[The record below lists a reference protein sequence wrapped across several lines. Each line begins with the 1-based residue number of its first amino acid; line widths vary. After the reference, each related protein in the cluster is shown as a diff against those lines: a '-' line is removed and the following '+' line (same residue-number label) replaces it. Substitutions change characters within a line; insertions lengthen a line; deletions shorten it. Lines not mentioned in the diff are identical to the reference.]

1 MSKETSANDALK
13 TGFEGMPPKHD
24 DGADP
29 FDSIKKLSP
38 KRNTTTATTIDALVD
53 EQLGYFGIAADSEFG
68 GVLADISRRI
78 YACQGDME
86 LMWRLTQESIANL
99 PHEDKVAHFNAKKFL
114 CFQLAKLLDNL
125 QNPFR
130 RTYQS
135 LGYSD
140 ATMLAKGNYPI
151 FDNVSAIFSATPVI
165 TRTATYIYAC
175 AEWIEDAFKGRE
187 LLLEIYSR
195 LLNPTSLSL
204 ANHIVDMEAGAWARD
219 YLAWNYNSGMAAI
232 DSVLSHVLGR
242 NDILITSRNMY
253 GGSHQLIFD
262 WYAKP
267 CNMNIGVESFDG
279 FGAGDFLR
287 CWTRTHEKYKD
298 RLAKPYIDA
307 FLYLE
312 SPSNPHGYVLD
323 VPEICKAAHQVGLR
337 VILDATVGTPFLVKP
352 LQRKDPDERPDFLIH
367 SYTKDLSGSG
377 TVIAGCV
384 IARNEDM
391 FLPKGD
397 PGWDKTMFWN
407 VYYTKG
413 AFLNADAAFEVMQGL
428 RTLEQ
433 RMLSKCINTVV
444 LAEFFQRHPKIKV
457 NASCLVGSDNYKLAK
472 SMLFLG
478 LPAPLFTI
486 EMNEVPLEN
495 FQRFF
500 DSLEPTFGQMISLG
514 QTNTI
519 VSCPGLTTHSE
530 LSDEELLEAQIS
542 PTTLRFSIGTENPK
556 DLLRHLVSAASLTID
571 SELDGFSAG
580 FPSEEEMNHL
590 IERVYGETHQKYVKT
605 LLN

>member
-1 MSKETSANDALK
+1 MSEN
-13 TGFEGMPPKHD
+13 GNPEGSSVQLSE
-24 DGADP
+24 AEL
-29 FDSIKKLSP
+29 FDSIKMLSP
-38 KRNTTTATTIDALVD
+38 KRNTTVATNIDALVE
-53 EQLGYFGIAADSEFG
+53 EQLLHFGIVAETEFG
-68 GVLADISRRI
+68 EVLADISRRI
-78 YACQGDME
+78 YACQGDLE
-86 LMWRLTQESIANL
+86 SMWRLTQQSISTL
-99 PHEDKVAHFNAKKFL
+99 PQEDKVAYFNAKKFL

-140 ATMLAKGNYPI
+140 ATMRAKGNYPI
-151 FDNVSAIFSATPVI
+151 FDNVTAVFSATPVI

-195 LLNPTSLSL
+195 LLNPTSLAL
-204 ANHIVDMEAGAWARD
+204 ANHIVDMEAGRWAGD
-219 YLAWNYNSGMAAI
+219 YLAWNYSSGMAAI
-232 DSVLSHVLGR
+232 DGVLSHVLGH

-279 FGAGDFLR
+279 QSAGDFLR
-287 CWTRTHEKYKD
+287 CWTRTHEKYKE
-298 RLAKPYIDA
+298 RLAKPHIDA

-323 VPEICKAAHQVGLR
+323 VPAICKAAHQVGVR
-337 VILDATVGTPFLVKP
+337 VILDATVGTPFLVQP
-352 LQRKDPDERPDFLIH
+352 LQRDDPEERPDFLIH

-391 FLPKGD
+391 FIPKGE
-397 PGWDKTMFWN
+397 PGWDNTMFWN

-413 AFLNADAAFEVMQGL
+413 AFLNADAAFEVLQGL
-428 RTLEQ
+428 KTLES
-433 RMLSKCINTVV
+433 RMLSKCINTMV
-444 LAEFFQRHPKIKV
+444 LAQFFARHPKITV
-457 NASCLVGSDNYKLAK
+457 NASCLSESTNYTLAQ
-472 SMLFLG
+472 SQLFLG

-486 EMNEVPLEN
+486 EMIDVPLES

-500 DSLEPTFGQMISLG
+500 DNLEPTFAHMISLG

-530 LSDEELLEAQIS
+530 LGDEALSKAGIS
-542 PTTLRFSIGTENPK
+542 PTTMRFAVGMENPM
-556 DLLRHLVSAASLTID
+556 DLLKHLVSAARLAID
-571 SELDGFSAG
+571 PALSGFSAAW
-580 FPSEEEMNHL
+580 PNEEEMKTL
-590 IERVYGETHQKYVKT
+590 VEQVYVKTHQQYVKT
-605 LLN
+605 LLD

>member
-1 MSKETSANDALK
+1 MSEN
-13 TGFEGMPPKHD
+13 GNPEGSSVQLSE
-24 DGADP
+24 AEL
-29 FDSIKKLSP
+29 FDSIKMLSP
-38 KRNTTTATTIDALVD
+38 KRNTTVATNIDALVE
-53 EQLGYFGIAADSEFG
+53 EQLLHFGIVAETEFG
-68 GVLADISRRI
+68 EVLADISRRI
-78 YACQGDME
+78 YACQGDLE
-86 LMWRLTQESIANL
+86 SMWRLTQQSISTL
-99 PHEDKVAHFNAKKFL
+99 PQEDKVAYFNAKKFL

-140 ATMLAKGNYPI
+140 ATMRAKGNYPI
-151 FDNVSAIFSATPVI
+151 FDNVTAVFSATPVI

-195 LLNPTSLSL
+195 LLNPTSLAL
-204 ANHIVDMEAGAWARD
+204 ANHIVDMEAGRWAGD

-232 DSVLSHVLGR
+232 DGVLSHVLGH

-279 FGAGDFLR
+279 QSAGDFLR
-287 CWTRTHEKYKD
+287 CWTRTHEKYKE
-298 RLAKPYIDA
+298 RLAKPHIDA

-323 VPEICKAAHQVGLR
+323 VPAICKAAHQVGVR
-337 VILDATVGTPFLVKP
+337 VILDATVGTPFLVQP
-352 LQRKDPDERPDFLIH
+352 LQRDDPEERPDFLIH

-391 FLPKGD
+391 FIPKGE
-397 PGWDKTMFWN
+397 PGWDNTMFWN

-413 AFLNADAAFEVMQGL
+413 AFLNADAAFEVLQGL
-428 RTLEQ
+428 KTLES
-433 RMLSKCINTVV
+433 RMLSKCINTMV
-444 LAEFFQRHPKIKV
+444 LAQFFARHPKITV
-457 NASCLVGSDNYKLAK
+457 NASCLSESTNYTLAQ
-472 SMLFLG
+472 SQLFLG

-486 EMNEVPLEN
+486 EMIDVPLES

-500 DSLEPTFGQMISLG
+500 DNLEPTFAHMISLG

-530 LSDEELLEAQIS
+530 LGDEALSKAGIS
-542 PTTLRFSIGTENPK
+542 PTTMRFAVGMENPM
-556 DLLRHLVSAASLTID
+556 DLLKHLVGAARLAID
-571 SELDGFSAG
+571 PALSGFSAAW
-580 FPSEEEMNHL
+580 PNEEEMKML
-590 IERVYGETHQKYVKT
+590 VEQVYVKTHQQYVKT
-605 LLN
+605 LLD

>member
-1 MSKETSANDALK
+1 MSEN
-13 TGFEGMPPKHD
+13 GNPEGSSVQLSE
-24 DGADP
+24 AEL
-29 FDSIKKLSP
+29 FDSIKMLSP
-38 KRNTTTATTIDALVD
+38 KRNTTVATNIDALVE
-53 EQLGYFGIAADSEFG
+53 EQLLHFGIVAETEFG
-68 GVLADISRRI
+68 EVLADISRRI
-78 YACQGDME
+78 YACQGDLE
-86 LMWRLTQESIANL
+86 SMWRLTQQSISTL
-99 PHEDKVAHFNAKKFL
+99 PQEDKVAYFNAKKFL

-140 ATMLAKGNYPI
+140 ATMRAKGNYPI
-151 FDNVSAIFSATPVI
+151 FDNVTAVFSATPVI

-195 LLNPTSLSL
+195 LLNPTSLAL
-204 ANHIVDMEAGAWARD
+204 ANHIVDMEAGRWAGD

-232 DSVLSHVLGR
+232 DGVLSHVLGH

-279 FGAGDFLR
+279 QSAGDFLR
-287 CWTRTHEKYKD
+287 CWTRTHEKYKE
-298 RLAKPYIDA
+298 RLAKPHIDA

-323 VPEICKAAHQVGLR
+323 VPAICKAAHQVGVR
-337 VILDATVGTPFLVKP
+337 VILDATVGTPFLVQP
-352 LQRKDPDERPDFLIH
+352 LQRDDPEERPDFLIH

-391 FLPKGD
+391 FIPKGE
-397 PGWDKTMFWN
+397 PGWDNTMFWN

-413 AFLNADAAFEVMQGL
+413 AFLNADAAFEVLQGL
-428 RTLEQ
+428 KTLES
-433 RMLSKCINTVV
+433 RMLSKCINTMV
-444 LAEFFQRHPKIKV
+444 LAQFFARHPKIKV
-457 NASCLVGSDNYKLAK
+457 NASCLSESTNYTLAQ
-472 SMLFLG
+472 SQLFLG

-486 EMNEVPLEN
+486 EMIDVPLES

-500 DSLEPTFGQMISLG
+500 DNLEPTFAHMISLG

-530 LSDEELLEAQIS
+530 LGDEALSKAGIS
-542 PTTLRFSIGTENPK
+542 PTTMRFAVGMENPM
-556 DLLRHLVSAASLTID
+556 DLLKHLVSAARLAID
-571 SELDGFSAG
+571 PALSGFSAAW
-580 FPSEEEMNHL
+580 PNEEEMKML
-590 IERVYGETHQKYVKT
+590 VEQIYVKTHQQYVKT
-605 LLN
+605 LLD

>member
-1 MSKETSANDALK
+1 MSEN
-13 TGFEGMPPKHD
+13 GNPEGSSVQLSE
-24 DGADP
+24 AEL
-29 FDSIKKLSP
+29 FDSIKMLSP
-38 KRNTTTATTIDALVD
+38 KRNTTVATNIDALVE
-53 EQLGYFGIAADSEFG
+53 EQLLHFGIVAETEFG
-68 GVLADISRRI
+68 EVLADISRRI
-78 YACQGDME
+78 YACQGDLE
-86 LMWRLTQESIANL
+86 SMWRLTQQSISTL
-99 PHEDKVAHFNAKKFL
+99 PQEDKVAYFNAKKFL

-140 ATMLAKGNYPI
+140 ATMRAKGNYPI
-151 FDNVSAIFSATPVI
+151 FDNVTAVFSATPVI

-195 LLNPTSLSL
+195 LLNPTSLAL
-204 ANHIVDMEAGAWARD
+204 ANHIVDMEAGRWAGD

-232 DSVLSHVLGR
+232 DGVLSHVLGL
-242 NDILITSRNMY
+242 NDILMTSRNMY

-279 FGAGDFLR
+279 QSAGDFLR
-287 CWTRTHEKYKD
+287 CWTRTHEKYKE
-298 RLAKPYIDA
+298 RLAKPHIDA

-323 VPEICKAAHQVGLR
+323 VPAICKAAHQVGVR
-337 VILDATVGTPFLVKP
+337 VILDATVGTPFLVQP
-352 LQRKDPDERPDFLIH
+352 LQRDDPEERPDFLIH

-384 IARNEDM
+384 IARNDDM
-391 FLPKGD
+391 FLPKGE
-397 PGWDKTMFWN
+397 PGWDNTMFWN

-413 AFLNADAAFEVMQGL
+413 AFLNADAAFEVLQGL
-428 RTLEQ
+428 KTLES
-433 RMLSKCINTVV
+433 RMLSKCINTMV
-444 LAEFFQRHPKIKV
+444 LAQFFARHPKIKV
-457 NASCLVGSDNYKLAK
+457 NASCLSENTNYTLAQ
-472 SMLFLG
+472 SQLFLG

-486 EMNEVPLEN
+486 EMIEVPLDS

-500 DSLEPTFGQMISLG
+500 DNLEPTFAHMISLG

-530 LSDEELLEAQIS
+530 LGDEALSKAGIS
-542 PTTLRFSIGTENPK
+542 PTTMRFAVGMENPM
-556 DLLRHLVSAASLTID
+556 DLLKHLVSAARLAID
-571 SELDGFSAG
+571 PALSGFSAAW
-580 FPSEEEMNHL
+580 PNEEEMKTL
-590 IERVYGETHQKYVKT
+590 VEQIYMETHQQYVKT
-605 LLN
+605 LLD

>member
-1 MSKETSANDALK
+1 MSEN
-13 TGFEGMPPKHD
+13 GNP
-24 DGADP
+24 DGSSVQFSEVEL
-29 FDSIKKLSP
+29 FDSIKMLSP
-38 KRNTTTATTIDALVD
+38 KRNTTVATNVDALVE
-53 EQLGYFGIAADSEFG
+53 EQLLHFGIVAETEFG
-68 GVLADISRRI
+68 EVLADISRRI
-78 YACQGDME
+78 YACQGDLE
-86 LMWRLTQESIANL
+86 SMWRITQQSISTL
-99 PHEDKVAHFNAKKFL
+99 PQEDKVAYFNAKKFL

-140 ATMLAKGNYPI
+140 ATMRAKGNYPI
-151 FDNVSAIFSATPVI
+151 FDNVTAVFSATPVI

-195 LLNPTSLSL
+195 LLNPTSLAL
-204 ANHIVDMEAGAWARD
+204 ANHIVDMEAGRWAGD

-232 DSVLSHVLGR
+232 DGVLSHVLGH

-279 FGAGDFLR
+279 QSAGDFLR
-287 CWTRTHEKYKD
+287 CWTRTHEKYKE
-298 RLAKPYIDA
+298 RLAKPHIDA

-323 VPEICKAAHQVGLR
+323 VPAICKAAHQVGIR
-337 VILDATVGTPFLVKP
+337 VILDATVGTPFLVQP
-352 LQRKDPDERPDFLIH
+352 LQRDDPEERPDFLIH

-391 FLPKGD
+391 FIPKGE
-397 PGWDKTMFWN
+397 PGWDNTMFWN

-413 AFLNADAAFEVMQGL
+413 AFLNADAAFEVLQGL
-428 RTLEQ
+428 KTLES
-433 RMLSKCINTVV
+433 RMLSKCINTMV
-444 LAEFFQRHPKIKV
+444 LAQFFARHPKIKV
-457 NASCLVGSDNYKLAK
+457 NANCLSESTNYTLAQ
-472 SMLFLG
+472 SQLFLG

-486 EMNEVPLEN
+486 EMIDVPLES

-500 DSLEPTFGQMISLG
+500 DNLEPTFAHMISLG

-530 LSDEELLEAQIS
+530 LGEDQLSKAGIS
-542 PTTLRFSIGTENPK
+542 PTTMRFAVGMENPM
-556 DLLRHLVSAASLTID
+556 DLLKHLVSAARLAID
-571 SELDGFSAG
+571 PALSGFSAAW
-580 FPSEEEMNHL
+580 PNEEETKML
-590 IERVYGETHQKYVKT
+590 VEQIYVETHQQYVKT
-605 LLN
+605 LLD

>member
-1 MSKETSANDALK
+1 MSEN
-13 TGFEGMPPKHD
+13 GNPEGSSVQLSE
-24 DGADP
+24 AEL
-29 FDSIKKLSP
+29 FDSIKMLSP
-38 KRNTTTATTIDALVD
+38 KRNTTVATNIDALVE
-53 EQLGYFGIAADSEFG
+53 EQLLHFGIVAETEFG
-68 GVLADISRRI
+68 EVLADISRRI
-78 YACQGDME
+78 YACQGDLE
-86 LMWRLTQESIANL
+86 SMWRLTQQSISTL
-99 PHEDKVAHFNAKKFL
+99 PQEDKVAYFNAKKFL

-140 ATMLAKGNYPI
+140 ATMRAKGNYPI
-151 FDNVSAIFSATPVI
+151 FDNVTAVFSATPVI

-195 LLNPTSLSL
+195 LLNPTSLAL
-204 ANHIVDMEAGAWARD
+204 ANHIVDMEAGRWAGD

-232 DSVLSHVLGR
+232 DGVLSHVLGH

-279 FGAGDFLR
+279 QSAGDFLR
-287 CWTRTHEKYKD
+287 CWTRTHEKYKE
-298 RLAKPYIDA
+298 RLAKPHIDA

-323 VPEICKAAHQVGLR
+323 VPAICKAAHQVGVR
-337 VILDATVGTPFLVKP
+337 VILDATVGTPFLVQP
-352 LQRKDPDERPDFLIH
+352 LQRDDPEERPDFLIH

-391 FLPKGD
+391 FIPKGE
-397 PGWDKTMFWN
+397 PGWDNTMFWN

-413 AFLNADAAFEVMQGL
+413 AFLNADAAFEVLQGL
-428 RTLEQ
+428 KTLES
-433 RMLSKCINTVV
+433 RMLSKCINTMV
-444 LAEFFQRHPKIKV
+444 LAQFFARHPKITV
-457 NASCLVGSDNYKLAK
+457 NASCLSESTNYTLAQ
-472 SMLFLG
+472 SQLFLG

-486 EMNEVPLEN
+486 EMIDVPLES

-500 DSLEPTFGQMISLG
+500 DNLEPTFAHMISLG

-530 LSDEELLEAQIS
+530 LGDEALSKAGIS
-542 PTTLRFSIGTENPK
+542 PTTMRFAVGMENPM
-556 DLLRHLVSAASLTID
+556 DLLKHLVGAARLAID
-571 SELDGFSAG
+571 PALSGFSAAW
-580 FPSEEEMNHL
+580 PNEEEMKTL
-590 IERVYGETHQKYVKT
+590 VEQVYVKTHQQYVKT
-605 LLN
+605 LLD

>member
-1 MSKETSANDALK
+1 MSENGSPDDSSAQRS
-13 TGFEGMPPKHD
+13 GEGV
-24 DGADP
+24 

-38 KRNTTTATTIDALVD
+38 KRNTTVATSIDALVE
-53 EQLGYFGIAADSEFG
+53 EQLLHFGIAAETEFG
-68 GVLADISRRI
+68 EVLADISRRI
-78 YACQGDME
+78 YACQGDLE
-86 LMWRLTQESIANL
+86 SMWRLTQQSISAL
-99 PHEDKVAHFNAKKFL
+99 PQEDRVAYFNAKKFL

-140 ATMLAKGNYPI
+140 TTIRAKGNYPI
-151 FDNVSAIFSATPVI
+151 FDNVSAVFSATPVI

-195 LLNPTSLSL
+195 LLNPTSLAL
-204 ANHIVDMEAGAWARD
+204 ANHIVDMEAGRWAGE

-232 DSVLSHVLGR
+232 DGVLSHVLGH
-242 NDILITSRNMY
+242 NDILMTSRNIY

-279 FGAGDFLR
+279 QSAGDFLR
-287 CWTRTHEKYKD
+287 CWTHTHKKYKE
-298 RLAKPYIDA
+298 RLAKPHIDV

-323 VPEICKAAHQVGLR
+323 VPAICKAAHQVGIR
-337 VILDATVGTPFLVKP
+337 VILDATVGTPFLVQP
-352 LQRKDPDERPDFLIH
+352 LQRNDPEERPDFLIH

-377 TVIAGCV
+377 AVIAGCV

-391 FLPKGD
+391 FLPKGE
-397 PGWDKTMFWN
+397 PGWDNTMFWN

-413 AFLNADAAFEVMQGL
+413 AFLNADAAFEVLQGIK
-428 RTLEQ
+428 TLES
-433 RMLSKCINTVV
+433 RMLSKCINTMV
-444 LAEFFQRHPKIKV
+444 LAKFFAKHPKIKV
-457 NASCLVGSDNYKLAK
+457 NASCLSKSTNYPLAQ
-472 SMLFLG
+472 SQLFLG

-486 EMNEVPLEN
+486 EMIDVPLES

-500 DSLEPTFGQMISLG
+500 DNLEPTFAHMISLG

-530 LSDEELLEAQIS
+530 LSDEALSKAGIS
-542 PTTLRFSIGTENPK
+542 ATTMRFAVGMENPM
-556 DLLRHLVSAASLTID
+556 DLLKHLVSAAKLAID
-571 SELDGFSAG
+571 PALSGFSAAW
-580 FPSEEEMNHL
+580 PSEEEMKTL
-590 IERVYGETHQKYVKT
+590 VEQIYVETHQQYVKT
-605 LLN
+605 LLD

>member
-1 MSKETSANDALK
+1 MSEN
-13 TGFEGMPPKHD
+13 GNP
-24 DGADP
+24 DGSSVQFSEAEL
-29 FDSIKKLSP
+29 FDSIKMLSP
-38 KRNTTTATTIDALVD
+38 KRNTTVATNVDALVE
-53 EQLGYFGIAADSEFG
+53 EQLLHFGIAAETEFG
-68 GVLADISRRI
+68 EVLADISRRI
-78 YACQGDME
+78 YACQGDLE
-86 LMWRLTQESIANL
+86 SMWRLTQQSISTL
-99 PHEDKVAHFNAKKFL
+99 PQEDKVAYFNAKKFL

-140 ATMLAKGNYPI
+140 ATMRAKGNYPI
-151 FDNVSAIFSATPVI
+151 FDNVTAVFSATPVI

-195 LLNPTSLSL
+195 LLNPTSLAL
-204 ANHIVDMEAGAWARD
+204 ANHIVDMEAGRWAGD

-232 DSVLSHVLGR
+232 DGVLSHVLGH

-279 FGAGDFLR
+279 QSAGDFLR
-287 CWTRTHEKYKD
+287 CWTRTHEKYKE
-298 RLAKPYIDA
+298 RLAKPHIDA

-323 VPEICKAAHQVGLR
+323 VPAICKAAHQVGIR
-337 VILDATVGTPFLVKP
+337 VILDATVGTPFLVQP
-352 LQRKDPDERPDFLIH
+352 LQRDDPEERPDFLIH

-391 FLPKGD
+391 FIPKGE
-397 PGWDKTMFWN
+397 PGWDNTMFWN

-413 AFLNADAAFEVMQGL
+413 AFLNADAAFEVLQGL
-428 RTLEQ
+428 KTLES
-433 RMLSKCINTVV
+433 RMLSKCINTMV
-444 LAEFFQRHPKIKV
+444 LAQFFARHPKIKV
-457 NASCLVGSDNYKLAK
+457 NSSCLSESTNYTLAQ
-472 SMLFLG
+472 SQLFLG

-486 EMNEVPLEN
+486 EMIDVPLES

-500 DSLEPTFGQMISLG
+500 DNLEPTFAHMISLG

-530 LSDEELLEAQIS
+530 LGEDQLSKAGIS
-542 PTTLRFSIGTENPK
+542 PTTMRFAVGMENPM
-556 DLLRHLVSAASLTID
+556 DLLKHLVSAARLAID
-571 SELDGFSAG
+571 PALSGFSAAW
-580 FPSEEEMNHL
+580 PNEEETKML
-590 IERVYGETHQKYVKT
+590 VEQIYVETHQQYVKT
-605 LLN
+605 LLD

>member
-1 MSKETSANDALK
+1 MSEN
-13 TGFEGMPPKHD
+13 GNPEGSSVQLSE
-24 DGADP
+24 AEL
-29 FDSIKKLSP
+29 FDSIKMLSP
-38 KRNTTTATTIDALVD
+38 KRNTTVATNIDALVE
-53 EQLGYFGIAADSEFG
+53 EQLLHFGIVAETEFG
-68 GVLADISRRI
+68 EVLADISRRI
-78 YACQGDME
+78 YACQGDLE
-86 LMWRLTQESIANL
+86 SMWRLTQQSISTL
-99 PHEDKVAHFNAKKFL
+99 PQEDKVAYFNAKKFL

-140 ATMLAKGNYPI
+140 ATMRAKGNYPI
-151 FDNVSAIFSATPVI
+151 FDNVTAVFSATPVI

-195 LLNPTSLSL
+195 LLNPTSLAL
-204 ANHIVDMEAGAWARD
+204 ANHIVDMEAGRWAGD

-232 DSVLSHVLGR
+232 DGVLSHVLGH

-279 FGAGDFLR
+279 QSAGDFLR
-287 CWTRTHEKYKD
+287 CWTRTHEKYKE
-298 RLAKPYIDA
+298 RLAKPHIDA

-323 VPEICKAAHQVGLR
+323 VPAICKAAHQVGVR
-337 VILDATVGTPFLVKP
+337 VILDATVGTPFLVQP
-352 LQRKDPDERPDFLIH
+352 LQRDDPEERPDFLIH

-391 FLPKGD
+391 FIPKGE
-397 PGWDKTMFWN
+397 PGWDNTMFWN

-413 AFLNADAAFEVMQGL
+413 AFLNADAAFEVLQGL
-428 RTLEQ
+428 KTLES
-433 RMLSKCINTVV
+433 RMLSKCINTMV
-444 LAEFFQRHPKIKV
+444 LAQFFARHPKITV
-457 NASCLVGSDNYKLAK
+457 NASCLSESTNYTLAQ
-472 SMLFLG
+472 SQLFLG

-486 EMNEVPLEN
+486 EMIDVPLES

-500 DSLEPTFGQMISLG
+500 DNLEPTFAHMISLG

-530 LSDEELLEAQIS
+530 LGDEALSKAGIS
-542 PTTLRFSIGTENPK
+542 PTTMRFAVGMENPM
-556 DLLRHLVSAASLTID
+556 DLLKHLVSAARLAID
-571 SELDGFSAG
+571 PALSGFSAAW
-580 FPSEEEMNHL
+580 PNEEEMKML
-590 IERVYGETHQKYVKT
+590 VEQVYVKTHQQYVKT
-605 LLN
+605 LLD

>member
-1 MSKETSANDALK
+1 MSEN
-13 TGFEGMPPKHD
+13 GNPEGSSVQLSE
-24 DGADP
+24 AEL
-29 FDSIKKLSP
+29 FDSIKMLSP
-38 KRNTTTATTIDALVD
+38 KRNTTVATNIDALVE
-53 EQLGYFGIAADSEFG
+53 EQLLHFGIVAETEFG
-68 GVLADISRRI
+68 EVLADISRRI
-78 YACQGDME
+78 YACQGDLE
-86 LMWRLTQESIANL
+86 SMWRLTQQSISTL
-99 PHEDKVAHFNAKKFL
+99 PQEDKVAYFNAKKFL

-140 ATMLAKGNYPI
+140 ATMRAKGNYPI
-151 FDNVSAIFSATPVI
+151 FDNVTAVFSATPVI

-195 LLNPTSLSL
+195 LLNPTSLAL
-204 ANHIVDMEAGAWARD
+204 ANHIVDMEAGRWAGD

-232 DSVLSHVLGR
+232 DGVLSHVLGL
-242 NDILITSRNMY
+242 NDILMTSRNMY

-279 FGAGDFLR
+279 QSAGDFLR
-287 CWTRTHEKYKD
+287 CWTRTYEKYKE
-298 RLAKPYIDA
+298 RLAKPHIDA

-323 VPEICKAAHQVGLR
+323 VPAICKAAHQVGVR
-337 VILDATVGTPFLVKP
+337 VILDATVGTPFLVQP
-352 LQRKDPDERPDFLIH
+352 LQRDDPEERPDFLIH

-384 IARNEDM
+384 IARNDDM
-391 FLPKGD
+391 FLPKGE
-397 PGWDKTMFWN
+397 PGWDNTMFWN

-413 AFLNADAAFEVMQGL
+413 AFLNADAAFEVLQGL
-428 RTLEQ
+428 KTLES
-433 RMLSKCINTVV
+433 RMLSKCINTMV
-444 LAEFFQRHPKIKV
+444 LAQFFARHPKIKV
-457 NASCLVGSDNYKLAK
+457 NASCLSENTNYTLAQ
-472 SMLFLG
+472 SQLFLG

-486 EMNEVPLEN
+486 EMIEVPLDS

-500 DSLEPTFGQMISLG
+500 DNLEPTFAHMISLG

-530 LSDEELLEAQIS
+530 LGDEALSKAGIS
-542 PTTLRFSIGTENPK
+542 PTTMRFAVGMENPM
-556 DLLRHLVSAASLTID
+556 DLLKHLVSAARLAID
-571 SELDGFSAG
+571 PALSGFSAAW
-580 FPSEEEMNHL
+580 PNEEEMKTL
-590 IERVYGETHQKYVKT
+590 VEQIYMETHQQYVKT
-605 LLN
+605 LLD

>member
-1 MSKETSANDALK
+1 MSK
-13 TGFEGMPPKHD
+13 D
-24 DGADP
+24 DSRSEY
-29 FDSIKKLSP
+29 FDSIKMLSP
-38 KRNTTTATTIDALVD
+38 KRNTTSATNIDALVE
-53 EQLGYFGIAADSEFG
+53 EQLLYFGIEADSEFG
-68 GVLADISRRI
+68 EILANITQRI

-86 LMWRLTQESIANL
+86 AMWRLTQNSIANL
-99 PHEDKVAHFNAKKFL
+99 PQEDKVAHFNAKKFL

-140 ATMLAKGNYPI
+140 ATMRAKGSYPI

-204 ANHIVDMEAGAWARD
+204 ANHIVDMEAGYWASD

-232 DSVLSHVLGR
+232 DSVLSHVLGH

-279 FGAGDFLR
+279 TSAGDFLR
-287 CWTRTHEKYKD
+287 CWTRTYEKYKE
-298 RLAKPYIDA
+298 RLNKPHIDA

-312 SPSNPHGYVLD
+312 SPSNPHGFVLD

-337 VILDATVGTPFLVKP
+337 VILDATVGTPFLVQP
-352 LQRKDPDERPDFLIH
+352 LQREDPEERPDFLIH

-391 FLPKGD
+391 FLPKGE
-397 PGWDKTMFWN
+397 PGWDNTMFWN

-413 AFLNADAAFEVMQGL
+413 AFLNADAAFEVLQGL
-428 RTLEQ
+428 RTLES
-433 RMLSKCINTVV
+433 RMLSKCINTIV
-444 LAEFFQRHPKIKV
+444 LAKFFSKHPKIKV
-457 NASCLVGSDNYKLAK
+457 NASCLPENSNYTLAQ
-472 SMLFLG
+472 SLLFLG

-486 EMNEVPLEN
+486 EMADVPIEN

-500 DSLEPTFGQMISLG
+500 DSLEPTFGHMISLG

-530 LSDEELLEAQIS
+530 LSDEALSKAGIS
-542 PTTLRFSIGTENPK
+542 PTTMRFSIGTENPK
-556 DLLRHLVSAASLTID
+556 DLLKHLVSAAKLTID
-571 SELDGFSAG
+571 PLLNGFSLG
-580 FPSEEEMNHL
+580 FPGEDEMNAM
-590 IERVYGETHQKYVKT
+590 IENVYVKTHQEYVKT
-605 LLN
+605 LLD

>member
-1 MSKETSANDALK
+1 MSEN
-13 TGFEGMPPKHD
+13 GNPEGSSVQLSE
-24 DGADP
+24 AEL
-29 FDSIKKLSP
+29 FDSIKMLSP
-38 KRNTTTATTIDALVD
+38 KRNTTVATNIDALVE
-53 EQLGYFGIAADSEFG
+53 EQLLHFGIVAETEFG
-68 GVLADISRRI
+68 EVLADISRRI
-78 YACQGDME
+78 YACQGDLE
-86 LMWRLTQESIANL
+86 SMWRLTQQSISTL
-99 PHEDKVAHFNAKKFL
+99 PQEDKVAYFNAKKFL

-140 ATMLAKGNYPI
+140 ATMRAKGNYPI
-151 FDNVSAIFSATPVI
+151 FDNVTAVFSATPVI

-195 LLNPTSLSL
+195 LLNPTSLAL
-204 ANHIVDMEAGAWARD
+204 ANHIVDMEAGRWAGD

-232 DSVLSHVLGR
+232 DGVLSHVLGQ
-242 NDILITSRNMY
+242 NDILMTSRNMY

-279 FGAGDFLR
+279 QSAGDFLR
-287 CWTRTHEKYKD
+287 CWTRTYEKYKE
-298 RLAKPYIDA
+298 RLAKPHIDV

-323 VPEICKAAHQVGLR
+323 VPAICKAAHQVGVR
-337 VILDATVGTPFLVKP
+337 VILDATVGTPFLVQP
-352 LQRKDPDERPDFLIH
+352 LQRDDPEERPDFLIH

-384 IARNEDM
+384 IARNDDM
-391 FLPKGD
+391 FLPKGE
-397 PGWDKTMFWN
+397 PGWDNTMFWN

-413 AFLNADAAFEVMQGL
+413 AFLNADAAFEVLQGL
-428 RTLEQ
+428 KTLES
-433 RMLSKCINTVV
+433 RMLSKCINTMV
-444 LAEFFQRHPKIKV
+444 LAQFFARHPKIKV
-457 NASCLVGSDNYKLAK
+457 NASCLSENTNYTLAQ
-472 SMLFLG
+472 SQLFLG

-486 EMNEVPLEN
+486 EMIDVPLES

-500 DSLEPTFGQMISLG
+500 DNLEPTFAHMISLG

-530 LSDEELLEAQIS
+530 LGDEALSKAGIS
-542 PTTLRFSIGTENPK
+542 PTTMRFAVGMENPM
-556 DLLRHLVSAASLTID
+556 DLLKHLVSAARLAID
-571 SELDGFSAG
+571 PALSGFSAAW
-580 FPSEEEMNHL
+580 PNEEEMKML
-590 IERVYGETHQKYVKT
+590 VEQVYVKTHQQYVKT
-605 LLN
+605 LLD

>member
-1 MSKETSANDALK
+1 MSEN
-13 TGFEGMPPKHD
+13 GNPEGSSVQLSE
-24 DGADP
+24 AEL
-29 FDSIKKLSP
+29 FDSIKMLSP
-38 KRNTTTATTIDALVD
+38 KRNTTVATNIDALVE
-53 EQLGYFGIAADSEFG
+53 EQLLHFGIVAETEFG
-68 GVLADISRRI
+68 EVLADISRRI
-78 YACQGDME
+78 YACQGDLE
-86 LMWRLTQESIANL
+86 SMWRLTQQSISTL
-99 PHEDKVAHFNAKKFL
+99 PQEDKVAYFNAKKFL

-140 ATMLAKGNYPI
+140 ATMRAKGNYPI
-151 FDNVSAIFSATPVI
+151 FDNVTAVFSATPVI

-195 LLNPTSLSL
+195 LLNPTSLAL
-204 ANHIVDMEAGAWARD
+204 ANHIVDMEAGRWAGD

-232 DSVLSHVLGR
+232 DGVLSHVLGH

-279 FGAGDFLR
+279 QSAGDFLR
-287 CWTRTHEKYKD
+287 CWTRTHEKYKE
-298 RLAKPYIDA
+298 RLAKPHIDA

-323 VPEICKAAHQVGLR
+323 VPAICKAAHQVGVR
-337 VILDATVGTPFLVKP
+337 VILDATVGTPFLVQP
-352 LQRKDPDERPDFLIH
+352 LQRDDPEERPDFLIH

-391 FLPKGD
+391 FIPKGE
-397 PGWDKTMFWN
+397 PGWDNTMFWN

-413 AFLNADAAFEVMQGL
+413 AFLNADAAFEVLQGL
-428 RTLEQ
+428 KTLES
-433 RMLSKCINTVV
+433 RMLSKCINTMV
-444 LAEFFQRHPKIKV
+444 LAQFFARHPKITV
-457 NASCLVGSDNYKLAK
+457 NASCLSESTNYTLAQ
-472 SMLFLG
+472 SQLFLG

-486 EMNEVPLEN
+486 EMIDVPLES

-500 DSLEPTFGQMISLG
+500 DNLEPTFAHMISLG

-530 LSDEELLEAQIS
+530 LGDEALSKAGIS
-542 PTTLRFSIGTENPK
+542 PTTMRFAVGMENPM
-556 DLLRHLVSAASLTID
+556 DLLKHLVSAARLAID
-571 SELDGFSAG
+571 PALSGFSAAW
-580 FPSEEEMNHL
+580 PNEEEMKTL
-590 IERVYGETHQKYVKT
+590 VEQVYVKTHQQYVKT
-605 LLN
+605 LLD

>member
-1 MSKETSANDALK
+1 MSENGNPGGSSVQFSEAEL
-13 TGFEGMPPKHD
+13 
-24 DGADP
+24 
-29 FDSIKKLSP
+29 FDSIKMLSP
-38 KRNTTTATTIDALVD
+38 KRNTTVATNIDALVE
-53 EQLGYFGIAADSEFG
+53 EQLLHFGIAAETEFG
-68 GVLADISRRI
+68 EVLSDISRRI
-78 YACQGDME
+78 YSCQGDLE
-86 LMWRLTQESIANL
+86 NMWRLTQQGIAAL
-99 PHEDKVAHFNAKKFL
+99 SQEDKVAYFNAKKIL

-140 ATMLAKGNYPI
+140 ATMRAKGNYPI
-151 FDNVSAIFSATPVI
+151 FDNVTAVFSATQVI

-195 LLNPTSLSL
+195 LLNPTSLAL
-204 ANHIVDMEAGAWARD
+204 ANHIVDMEAGRWAGD

-232 DSVLSHVLGR
+232 DGVLSHVLGH
-242 NDILITSRNMY
+242 NDILMTSRNMY

-279 FGAGDFLR
+279 QSAEDFLC
-287 CWTRTHEKYKD
+287 CWTRTHEKYKE
-298 RLAKPYIDA
+298 RLAKPHIDA

-323 VPEICKAAHQVGLR
+323 VPAICKAAHQVGIR
-337 VILDATVGTPFLVKP
+337 VILDATVGTPFLVQP
-352 LQRKDPDERPDFLIH
+352 LQRDAPEERPDFLIH

-391 FLPKGD
+391 FLPKGE
-397 PGWDKTMFWN
+397 PGWDNTMFWN
-407 VYYTKG
+407 VYYIKG
-413 AFLNADAAFEVMQGL
+413 AFLNADAAFEVLQGL
-428 RTLEQ
+428 KTLES
-433 RMLSKCINTVV
+433 RMLSKCINTMV
-444 LAEFFQRHPKIKV
+444 LAEFFARHPQIKV
-457 NASCLVGSDNYKLAK
+457 NASCIAESANYTLAQ
-472 SMLFLG
+472 SQLFLG

-486 EMNEVPLEN
+486 EMIDVPLES

-500 DSLEPTFGQMISLG
+500 DNLEPTFAHMISLG

-530 LSDEELLEAQIS
+530 LGEEQLSKVGIS
-542 PTTLRFSIGTENPK
+542 ATTMRFAVGMENPM
-556 DLLRHLVSAASLTID
+556 DLLKHLVSAAKLTID
-571 SELDGFSAG
+571 PALSGFSAAW
-580 FPSEEEMNHL
+580 PNEEEMKTL
-590 IERVYGETHQKYVKT
+590 VEQIYVKTHQQYVKT
-605 LLN
+605 LLD